1 MGQPLAVAT
10 LLAAAI
16 ILSAPYAQE
25 LFTAMGATW
34 PGTQFRVIAISA
46 TVVPAGVAM
55 LYGVARIRH
64 RYLARYALLALAVII
79 AAGYVFTNAP
89 LVTEIFHFIE
99 YGVLGYLFYR
109 VWRST
114 GDVSVVVLPV
124 VAGTIAGTLDEWFQW
139 FIPMRSGEARDIVL
153 NAVASVCG
161 LLFALAVDPPEPL
174 ALRLQPGSGMRVAR
188 WATAAGAV
196 FVAFFLSV
204 HVGYDVRDL
213 EVGSFRSRYSS
224 DALLRASRDRA
235 DRWRSAP
242 PIVRPRLG
250 REDQYLTEGLW
261 HVARRNEA
269 WAAGDV
275 AGAWRENR
283 ILEKFYAPVLDSS
296 TSADGAQHR
305 WPDAQRTD
313 AGERRGNKAAPYA
326 SDEYAYPLFVW
337 PVLR

>member
-1 MGQPLAVAT
+1 MGQPLAVA
-10 LLAAAI
+10 LVLAAVI
-16 ILSAPYAQE
+16 VLSAPYAQE
-25 LFTAMGATW
+25 LFAAIAAAW
-34 PGTQFRVIAISA
+34 PAQFRVIAIGA
-46 TVVPAGVAM
+46 TVVPAGIAL

-64 RYLARYALLALAVII
+64 RYLARYALLILAVII
-79 AAGYVFTNAP
+79 ATGYVFINAP
-89 LVTEIFHFIE
+89 LVTEIFHFVE

-109 VWRST
+109 TWRPA
-114 GDVSVVVLPV
+114 GDVSMVVLPL
-124 VAGTIAGTLDEWFQW
+124 VAGTIVGTLDEWFQW
-139 FIPMRSGEARDIVL
+139 FIPARAGEARDIAL

-161 LLFALAVDPPEPL
+161 LLFALAVDPPERL
-174 ALRLQPGSGMRVAR
+174 ALRLQRGSGMRVAR
-188 WATAAGAV
+188 WATAAVVV
-196 FVAFFLSV
+196 FVAFVLTV
-204 HVGYDVRDL
+204 HIGYDVSDP

-235 DRWRSAP
+235 DRWRRAP
-242 PIVRPRLG
+242 PVVGPRLG

-261 HVARRNEA
+261 HIARRNDA

-296 TSADGAQHR
+296 TSADGATHR
-305 WPDAQRTD
+305 WPDAQRND
-313 AGERRGNKAAPYA
+313 AGERGGNKAAPYA

>member
-10 LLAAAI
+10 VLAAAI

-25 LFTAMGATW
+25 VFTAIGAAWPEQFRLIANGATAA
-34 PGTQFRVIAISA
+34 PACIAL
-46 TVVPAGVAM
+46 

-64 RYLARYALLALAVII
+64 RYLARYGLLVLAVII
-79 AAGYVFTNAP
+79 GAGYVFIASP
-89 LVTEIFHFIE
+89 LITEKFHFVE

-114 GDVSVVVLPV
+114 GDMSVLVLPL

-139 FIPMRSGEARDIVL
+139 FIPVRAGEARDIVL
-153 NAVASVCG
+153 NAAASVCG
-161 LLFALAVDPPEPL
+161 LLFALAVDPPERL
-174 ALRLQPGSGMRVAR
+174 ALRLQPESRMRVAR
-188 WATAAGAV
+188 WTTAAVAV
-196 FVAFFLSV
+196 FVAFVLSV
-204 HVGYDVRDL
+204 HVGYDVRDP

-224 DALLRASRDRA
+224 DALLRASRDRT
-235 DRWRSAP
+235 DRWRSARP
-242 PIVRPRLG
+242 VVRPRLG

-261 HVARRNEA
+261 HVARRNAA

-275 AGAWRENR
+275 ADAWRENR

-296 TSADGAQHR
+296 TSADGAPHR

-313 AGERRGNKAAPYA
+313 AGERGGNKAAPYA
-326 SDEYAYPLFVW
+326 SDKYAYPLFVW